1 MEIGASEILS
11 LISGKGM
18 KSETKESKSDLQG
31 LRISKRV
38 VEVVTNHRFSKVL
51 QHRQAQAPEDM
62 CCTLRNTNSCFLC
75 LSLVGICS
83 SGISAVGRKRSLRS
97 HDLSIL
103 KDGQVSP
110 SGVFVLLNF
119 SFFHVNPY
127 CCRHAGFSVVEKLD
141 SYLVREVWKQWNE
154 LLFSPRQGLPFY

>member
-51 QHRQAQAPEDM
+51 QHR
-62 CCTLRNTNSCFLC
+62 
-75 LSLVGICS
+75 
-83 SGISAVGRKRSLRS
+83 
-97 HDLSIL
+97 
-103 KDGQVSP
+103 
-110 SGVFVLLNF
+110 
-119 SFFHVNPY
+119 
-127 CCRHAGFSVVEKLD
+127 
-141 SYLVREVWKQWNE
+141 
-154 LLFSPRQGLPFY
+154 